1 MEAPVSRE
9 IDDLEATVNTPWPK
23 RTPKGPR
30 GMANARRRQARSLE
44 TRARQLFQSKGREP
58 SLPKFKCL
66 EE

>member
-1 MEAPVSRE
+1 MSE
-9 IDDLEATVNTPWPK
+9 ISDLEATVQTPWPK

-44 TRARQLFQSKGREP
+44 TKARQQFLATGREP

-66 EE
+66 ED